1 MAMEL
6 WSVARELFGEEVA
19 AENENKK
26 LGSLLL
32 YQHWGNSLCLV
43 LEKMT
48 IKKSFYLNLNFLGR
62 FKNER
67 FST

>member
-1 MAMEL
+1 MEL

-19 AENENKK
+19 AENEKKK

-43 LEKMT
+43 LEKT
-48 IKKSFYLNLNFLGR
+48 TRSHLNLNFLGR
-62 FKNER
+62 FKIER